1 MEEALDLSFDR
12 LLMMIIII
20 IIILLSVKM
29 VHATPN
35 ICTILSLGTELNAL
49 QLLYDT
55 TMGQVKTIQSVKYN

>member
-20 IIILLSVKM
+20 IILLSIKM
-29 VHATPN
+29 VHVTLN

-55 TMGQVKTIQSVKYN
+55 TMSQVKTIQSVKYN